1 MHHNQPLGVE
11 KMKHWVAGIL
21 MSVIC
26 TGCSSMKVTEVDPK
40 TGYFP
45 TSSKATIVTSK
56 PIELDA
62 HKELIV
68 VGNSEFLLGQLRN
81 IKYFGEVI
89 TVEELET
96 RIIKAGLTDK
106 VPSLRDKIGLNNA
119 AKNYKPFLW
128 LRYGSRGSDTS
139 EYAQFILTDPITSE
153 DYFVT
158 ETHLD
163 HVWAGVNDQNNWY
176 PMFNTLIDY
185 ITQNS
190 KTYRK

>member
-1 MHHNQPLGVE
+1 M
-11 KMKHWVAGIL
+11 MRWVAGIL

-26 TGCSSMKVTEVDPK
+26 TACSSMKVTEVDPK

-45 TSSKATIVTSK
+45 SSSKATIITSK
-56 PIELDA
+56 TIDLDA
-62 HKELIV
+62 HKALV
-68 VGNSEFLLGQLRN
+68 VVENSEFLLGQLRN
-81 IKYFGEVI
+81 IGYFGDVI

-106 VPSLRDKIGLNNA
+106 VQSLRDKIGLNNA

-128 LRYGSRGSDTS
+128 LRYDSRGTGNS
-139 EYAQFILTDPITSE
+139 EYAQFILTDPITLE

-163 HVWAGVNDQNNWY
+163 RVWAGVNDQNNWY
-176 PMFNTLIDY
+176 PMFNALIDY